1 MKNKKRSLIISFLAI
16 LSVLLVTLG
25 VSVSFFSYM
34 KKGEKEN
41 SIKLGS
47 ITFKYTE
54 NENVG
59 NGITITEALPV
70 TDEVGKIQSG
80 TGKIFDFKVES
91 NLSRSD
97 LEYEIV
103 AQPTENNTIPLDAV
117 KFYLT
122 NVTDG
127 TEEEL
132 LSTID
137 ENGKVKTLD
146 EYSDTT
152 IKNATGKTI
161 YQETILRNTKGY
173 LKNFRARMWLRE
185 DLDWTD
191 EKYMGKSGAIRIN
204 VYANSDHSMASTDT
218 TSPDDTRIERVT
230 ANKKYLFT
238 SATNEEYQYES
249 TVPNEVDNLD
259 ISVIPPSTE
268 ATVEITSLML
278 K

>member
-1 MKNKKRSLIISFLAI
+1 MKDKKRQIILVSLLMISL
-16 LSVLLVTLG
+16 LLVTLG
-25 VSVSFFSYM
+25 VSVSLFSYVR
-34 KKGEKEN
+34 KGSTEN
-41 SIKLGS
+41 SVKLGS

-54 NENVG
+54 NSNIG
-59 NGITITEALPV
+59 NGIMITEALPV

-80 TGKIFDFKVES
+80 EGKIFDFKVES

-122 NVTDG
+122 DVTDG

-132 LSTID
+132 LSTIG

-204 VYANSDHSMASTDT
+204 VYA
-218 TSPDDTRIERVT
+218 
-230 ANKKYLFT
+230 K
-238 SATNEEYQYES
+238 
-249 TVPNEVDNLD
+249 
-259 ISVIPPSTE
+259 
-268 ATVEITSLML
+268 
-278 K
+278 

>member
-1 MKNKKRSLIISFLAI
+1 MKDKKRQVILVSLLMISL
-16 LSVLLVTLG
+16 LLVTLG
-25 VSVSFFSYM
+25 VSVSLFSYVR
-34 KKGEKEN
+34 KGSTEN
-41 SIKLGS
+41 SVKLGS

-54 NENVG
+54 NSNIG
-59 NGITITEALPV
+59 NGIMITEALPV

-80 TGKIFDFKVES
+80 EGKIFDFKVES

-103 AQPTENNTIPLDAV
+103 AEPISNSNLPLDAM
-117 KFYLT
+117 KLYLT
-122 NVTDG
+122 SIDDDK
-127 TEEEL
+127 EEEIE
-132 LSTID
+132 STIN

-146 EYSDTT
+146 DYSDTT

-204 VYANSDHSMASTDT
+204 VYA
-218 TSPDDTRIERVT
+218 
-230 ANKKYLFT
+230 K
-238 SATNEEYQYES
+238 
-249 TVPNEVDNLD
+249 
-259 ISVIPPSTE
+259 
-268 ATVEITSLML
+268 
-278 K
+278 